1 MKIRNAT
8 KKDLRNILK
17 LLKEMEKK
25 MKNGL
30 GDGNL
35 ISIAQMYIGKKNK
48 CFFIAEEE
56 NKIIGYLFGH
66 IEKKFKED
74 KKFSW
79 AKLVEIYVNKT
90 WRKRGISK
98 KLLKTFYNWSKHKGA
113 SKVRLDVETKNK
125 FAFSFWKKQNY
136 KEETK
141 CMERII

>member
-98 KLLKTFYNWSKHKGA
+98 KLLKTF
-113 SKVRLDVETKNK
+113 
-125 FAFSFWKKQNY
+125 
-136 KEETK
+136 
-141 CMERII
+141 